1 MRSGF
6 KTRMT
11 QREVFC
17 EVVAC
22 IGDALGEMEVG
33 RVRHARQALEQAMRW
48 ATLHPAF
55 DEAVSPEAAEQ
66 IKSKGFA

>member
-1 MRSGF
+1 MAAGYR
-6 KTRMT
+6 TRVT

-33 RVRHARQALEQAMRW
+33 RIRQARDALNNAMQW

-55 DEAVSPEAAEQ
+55 DDAVTPVALNEKRVEGL
-66 IKSKGFA
+66 K